1 LEGPPGS
8 RPPKPL
14 KSAPDAREGA
24 VGWVKMLDVQLNGIV
39 PGRFRHVIKRYLKRI
54 GLRNAVVE
62 HEPDANPLMLRLVAV
77 ARAERPIT
85 REQVRKIQH
94 LRAAITREQVRK
106 IQHLRAAVEDILRDA
121 YLKAGHSSRADPEAL
136 RLRLAEAEPS
146 LRKVYYAIR

>member
-1 LEGPPGS
+1 MVMESRSAVLEGPPGS

-24 VGWVKMLDVQLNGIV
+24 VGWVKILDVQLNGIV

-94 LRAAITREQVRK
+94 LRAAVD
-106 IQHLRAAVEDILRDA
+106 DILRDA